1 MSQNRSSEIYLS
13 CFEIRLLQMNLFV
26 RRRSPDEVGAIS
38 VDIHRVPQRYRRR
51 VLQDEYRFPKQFF
64 PFFHIEHLLLGV
76 QDLIEFGI
84 AVAEDS
90 LCHAGAKVLLK
101 ERVRVREAASSGEI
115 KSILAVF
122 IVGIKDAPLRGF
134 EICFDADFRKL
145 FDDNLRDFTVL
156 RVSPGGT
163 VVVDLKA
170 VGKACLDKKLLRLL
184 GVIRVSSRLGVVA
197 EYLWTEQA
205 PQWIGVSFQHELNDA
220 VAIDGMSHS
229 PANLGIVHRL
239 ISRTQNQKD
248 RPQSLHRLDAKP
260 RVRFKSLHFMRRKVA
275 DDIGLACFQRGNP
288 RSVFL
293 NIFVD
298 DFIDFWRL
306 APVIFGPA
314 DDELSRTVP
323 ADEFKRSGSNRR
335 TIRLTHFFRHRLFHD
350 HPAIYILERVGVRFF
365 ESQNDGE
372 VIGSVN
378 LFDVFQVWRLQA
390 L

>member
-51 VLQDEYRFPKQFF
+51 VLQDDSVRFPKQFF

-101 ERVRVREAASSGEI
+101 ERVRVREAASSGQI

-145 FDDNLRDFTVL
+145 FDDHLRDFTVL

-170 VGKACLDKKLLRLL
+170 VGEACLDKKLLRLL
-184 GVIRVSSRLGVVA
+184 GLIP

-229 PANLGIVHRL
+229 PANLGIV
-239 ISRTQNQKD
+239 Q
-248 RPQSLHRLDAKP
+248 
-260 RVRFKSLHFMRRKVA
+260 RF
-275 DDIGLACFQRGNP
+275 IGG
-288 RSVFL
+288 
-293 NIFVD
+293 
-298 DFIDFWRL
+298 
-306 APVIFGPA
+306 
-314 DDELSRTVP
+314 
-323 ADEFKRSGSNRR
+323 
-335 TIRLTHFFRHRLFHD
+335 
-350 HPAIYILERVGVRFF
+350 
-365 ESQNDGE
+365 
-372 VIGSVN
+372 
-378 LFDVFQVWRLQA
+378 
-390 L
+390 